1 MQANNAVRKRVGT
14 CSEPEPFSQSKG
26 SRWGERASSP
36 GGGAAVCKSS
46 KRADDFHDSLQRQR
60 DSAYQQ
66 GQVEALLVGPGEGQ
80 RVNAAPQ
87 PAGAIVQRR
96 WAGVDRSQTS
106 PKQEKHA
113 PGAAQICESAQTLRK
128 KQAPSRIGRQFFRQ
142 FFRSQNRSNP
152 DSLSSLPK
160 GSRRSA
166 MKHHTAAI
174 IKAFRTSTCTE
185 GPAMSV
191 GSTRPPIITHKTDPR

>member
-1 MQANNAVRKRVGT
+1 VGRK
-14 CSEPEPFSQSKG
+14 SLFP
-26 SRWGERASSP
+26 WGWGCRLQVVEES
-36 GGGAAVCKSS
+36 
-46 KRADDFHDSLQRQR
+46 DDFHDSLQRQR

-87 PAGAIVQRR
+87 PAGAIGQRR

-166 MKHHTAAI
+166 MKHHTAGDHQG
-174 IKAFRTSTCTE
+174 FPDE
-185 GPAMSV
+185 HV
-191 GSTRPPIITHKTDPR
+191 H